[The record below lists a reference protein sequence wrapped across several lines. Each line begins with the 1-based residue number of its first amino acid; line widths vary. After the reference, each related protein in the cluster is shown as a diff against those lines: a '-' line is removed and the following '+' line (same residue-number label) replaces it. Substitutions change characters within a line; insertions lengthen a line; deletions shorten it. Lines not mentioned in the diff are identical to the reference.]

1 MCTAPHLHITPQVLS
16 GLDVLNFPPGSVEE
30 KRFLTHPGSYCVR
43 CHTALLNWY
52 AEIQVCVTSS
62 CMKTCCVFDPA
73 LCAHGATDSLAQFH
87 SPQYYVFGPDAWKLT
102 ATNTPIVA
110 RINTDTATR
119 RTWEVRCDEGHYCI
133 AGERFPCPAGRYGNE
148 RVRCTLGA

>member
-1 MCTAPHLHITPQVLS
+1 
-16 GLDVLNFPPGSVEE
+16 
-30 KRFLTHPGSYCVR
+30 
-43 CHTALLNWY
+43 
-52 AEIQVCVTSS
+52 
-62 CMKTCCVFDPA
+62 MKTCCVIDPF
-73 LCAHGATDSLAQFH
+73 LCAHGATDSLSQFH

-148 RVRCTLGA
+148 RVRVVHVKRFDGFRRDMYQVKRRRVFKSSNVVLMIFTASNFVAWVVPGLLSSEPFV